1 MSMQLIVGPD
11 AITSYRR
18 LDYSPWHAIA
28 EFVDNST
35 QSYFDNRDVLDQH
48 MKHEEDK
55 ILNVSVVYDRS
66 NDFLRVADNAM
77 GMSTTDLERALH
89 VARPP
94 INTNGRSKYG
104 MGMKTAACW
113 LGNRWTIKTKKL
125 GESVEHTVT
134 VDVDKVAGK
143 QPDSVVYMTTPKAA
157 ERHYTIIEVK
167 AMNRSFQG
175 RTLGKIGEFL
185 RSMYRSDLRSGVLN
199 LRWRDQILTWDSL
212 DGRLLIASDG
222 KKYRKDFS
230 FDVDGRTVKGWVGIL
245 DPGSRADAGFSI
257 LQADRVLRGFP
268 DAWRPQSL
276 YGQFQGSNDLVNQRL
291 VGEVHLDGFDVSHTK
306 DNILWRG
313 TQEDDVQAGLKTHCA
328 SYRDFAK
335 DRRLDDDDQR
345 VPSEADTKIALDDI
359 KKELTSPEMV
369 DQIDISV
376 IPAPEVIHASKERI
390 LKSVVGTRTA
400 TQQGTIGCT
409 PPIAWKIFL
418 QKMSPNDPYV
428 VSDSTLGN
436 EITVI
441 VNLNHPYFATQ
452 LGGLE
457 SVRDYFRQ
465 CIYDSVAEWQAR
477 AKTSRIDSD
486 TIKLLKDRLLRVPLE
501 MESHTADE
509 EAADQPDD

>member
-1 MSMQLIVGPD
+1 MQLIVGPD

-35 QSYFDNRDVLDQH
+35 QSYFDNRDVLDQRL
-48 MKHEEDK
+48 KHEEDK
-55 ILNVSVVYDRS
+55 ILSVSVVYDRS
-66 NDFLRVADNAM
+66 SDLLRVADNAM
-77 GMSTTDLERALH
+77 GMSSTDLERALH
-89 VARPP
+89 VACPP
-94 INTNGRSKYG
+94 VNTTGRSKYG

-113 LGNRWTIKTKKL
+113 LGNLWTIKTKKL

-134 VDVDKVAGK
+134 VDVDKVARN
-143 QPDSVVYMTTPKAA
+143 QPDGVVYKKAPKVVD
-157 ERHYTIIEVK
+157 RHYTVIEVI
-167 AMNRSFQG
+167 AMNRTFQG
-175 RTLGKIGEFL
+175 RTLGKIGDFL
-185 RSMYRSDLRSGVLN
+185 RSMYRSDLRTGILD
-199 LRWRDQILTWDSL
+199 LRWRDQLLTWDSL
-212 DGRLLIASDG
+212 EGRLLIASDG

-230 FDVDGRTVKGWVGIL
+230 FDVDGKTVKGWVGIL
-245 DPGSRADAGFSI
+245 DPGSRADAGFSM
-257 LQADRVLRGFP
+257 LQANRVLRGWP
-268 DAWRPQSL
+268 DAWRPSSL
-276 YGQFQGSNDLVNQRL
+276 FGQYQGSNDLVNQRL

-313 TQEDDVQAGLKTHCA
+313 SQEDNVEAGLKAHCA

-345 VPSEADTKIALDDI
+345 APSEVDTKAALDDI

-369 DQIDISV
+369 DQINISV
-376 IPAPEVIHASKERI
+376 LPTLEAIHASNERI
-390 LKSVVGTRTA
+390 LKSVVGTRSA
-400 TQQGTIGCT
+400 TEQGTIDCT
-409 PPIAWKIFL
+409 PPIAWKVFL

-428 VSDSTLGN
+428 VSDSTMDN

-441 VNLNHPYFATQ
+441 VNLNHPYFTRQ

-486 TIKLLKDRLLRVPLE
+486 TIKLLKDRLLRVPLK
-501 MESHTADE
+501 MESHAADE
-509 EAADQPDD
+509 GAPDGPGT